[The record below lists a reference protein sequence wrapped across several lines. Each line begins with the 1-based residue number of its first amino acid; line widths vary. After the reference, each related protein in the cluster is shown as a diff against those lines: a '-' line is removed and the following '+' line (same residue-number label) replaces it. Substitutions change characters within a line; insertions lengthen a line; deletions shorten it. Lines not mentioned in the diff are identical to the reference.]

1 MFFLTDKLEF
11 PPAQSA
17 SSEGIVAAGG
27 DLSPERILLAYQKG
41 IFPWFEDDAL
51 ILWWSPDP
59 RMVLFPSRLKISS
72 SMRRILKKNIFR
84 ITCNQCF
91 DEVIEQCAQIPRKGQ
106 SGTWITGEMMK
117 SYKEL
122 HRRGYAISVEV
133 WRDEELVGGLYG
145 IDLGSVFCGESMFS
159 KVNNASKAGFIWLV
173 QKLERE
179 QYRLIDCQVYTPH
192 LASLGAENIPRD
204 TFLDILQ
211 GKNKRGK

>member
-17 SSEGIVAAGG
+17 SPEGIVAVGG
-27 DLSPERILLAYQKG
+27 DLSPERILLAYKKG

-59 RMVLFPSRLKISS
+59 RMVLFPQKLKISS
-72 SMRRILKKNIFR
+72 SMQRILKKRVFT
-84 ITCNQCF
+84 ITYNRCF
-91 DEVIEQCAQIPRKGQ
+91 DEVIENCAQISRKDQ
-106 SGTWITGEMMK
+106 SGTWITREMIK
-117 SYKEL
+117 SFKEL
-122 HRRGYAISVEV
+122 HKLGHAISVEV
-133 WRDEELVGGLYG
+133 WQNEKLVGGLYG

-173 QKLERE
+173 QKLERK

-192 LASLGAENIPRD
+192 LASFGAENISRKA
-204 TFLDILQ
+204 FLNILQ
-211 GKNKRGK
+211 GKDK